1 MDKKTTIVYNEEED
15 KTYITSNIPKDMLNI
30 LNKYPEEYIDFTEE
44 EELDNGNIRV
54 KSIVLTLPR
63 KMYNLVKVK

>member
-1 MDKKTTIVYNEEED
+1 MDKKTTIVYKEEEN

-54 KSIVLTLPR
+54 KSIVLTLPS
-63 KMYNLVKVK
+63 KVYNLVKVK

>member
-30 LNKYPEEYIDFTEE
+30 LNKYPEEYIEFTEE
-44 EELDNGNIRV
+44 EELDNGNIKV
-54 KSIVLTLPR
+54 KSLVLTIPGR
-63 KMYNLVKVK
+63 VYNFIKVK